1 MICIPN
7 WCAILIDIATRTTN
21 LQPHD
26 YVFPVQRWAGG
37 NFLGWTVEAH
47 PTGETPYQ
55 LSFLGTEE
63 KARDHATLLTNSAA
77 ARAMHDPV
85 VK

>member
-1 MICIPN
+1 MIIY
-7 WCAILIDIATRTTN
+7 L
-21 LQPHD
+21 
-26 YVFPVQRWAGG
+26 PVPRWSGG

-55 LSFLGTEE
+55 LSFIGTKE
-63 KARDHATLLTNSAA
+63 KARAHATLLANSEA

-85 VK
+85 EK